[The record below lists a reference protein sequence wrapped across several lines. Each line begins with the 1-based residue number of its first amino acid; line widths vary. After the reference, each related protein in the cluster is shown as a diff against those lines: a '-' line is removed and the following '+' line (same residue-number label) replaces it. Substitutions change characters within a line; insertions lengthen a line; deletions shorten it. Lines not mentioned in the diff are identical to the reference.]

1 MELRQLSYFVAVAEE
16 LSFTRA
22 SQRLRV
28 VQSAVSTAI
37 RALEREVGA
46 ELFDRDSRRVALT
59 AAGAAMLPEARTA
72 LAAARAA
79 AQAAAG
85 ASGEVRG
92 AVTMGTLLSTGR
104 VNVPRLLGRFSRR
117 HPHAAVRLQYSPSGS
132 AGHVRAV
139 LDGRM
144 DLALASLAGKVPAGL
159 AHEIVTE
166 EDLSLLAAPDHPLA
180 SRSGVTL
187 ADLAEESFVDFPVG
201 WGNRTL
207 VDRAFAGAGL
217 SRQVPL
223 EVSDYGTARALIC
236 QGLGIGFLPSGAA
249 GNMAGVVPVPLAE
262 PLRWSVS
269 LIHSTARPLSP
280 AAAALL
286 REVHAELGAELS

>member
-22 SQRLRV
+22 SQRLRI

-37 RALEREVGA
+37 RALEKEVGA

-59 AAGAAMLPEARTA
+59 AAGEAMLPGARAT

-79 AQAAAG
+79 AQAASG

-92 AVTMGTLLSTGR
+92 VVTMGTLLSSGR
-104 VNVPRLLGRFSRR
+104 VDVPRVLGRFSRR
-117 HPHAAVRLQYSPSGS
+117 HPRAAVRLQYSPSGS

-144 DLALASLAGKVPAGL
+144 DLALASVSGRAPAGL
-159 AHEIVTE
+159 AHEVVSK
-166 EDLSLLAAPDHPLA
+166 EDLRLLCGPDHALA
-180 SRSGVTL
+180 RRAEVTL
-187 ADLAEESFVDFPVG
+187 ADLAEESFVDFPLG

-217 SRQVPL
+217 TRSVPL
-223 EVSDYGTARALIC
+223 EVSDYATARSLIC
-236 QGLGIGFLPSGAA
+236 QGLGVGFVPAGAA
-249 GNMAGVVPVPLAE
+249 DGMAGVVEVPLVPE

-269 LIHSTARPLSP
+269 LVHSAVRPLSP

-286 REVHAELGAELS
+286 REIHAELD

>member
-37 RALEREVGA
+37 RALEREVRAG
-46 ELFDRDSRRVALT
+46 LFDRDSRRVALT

-92 AVTMGTLLSTGR
+92 VVTMGTLLSTGR

-117 HPHAAVRLQYSPSGS
+117 HPRAAVRLQYSPSGS

-144 DLALASLAGKVPAGL
+144 DLALASLPGRAPAGL
-159 AHEIVTE
+159 AHEIVAE
-166 EDLSLLAAPDHPLA
+166 EDLSLLAAPDHPMA
-180 SRSGVTL
+180 RRSAVTL
-187 ADLAEESFVDFPVG
+187 AELAEESFVDFPAG

-223 EVSDYGTARALIC
+223 EVPDYVTARALIC
-236 QGLGIGFLPSGAA
+236 QGLGVGFLPAGAA
-249 GNMAGVVPVPLAE
+249 GEMTGVVEVPLAE

-269 LIHSTARPLSP
+269 VIHSAARPLSP

-286 REVHAELGAELS
+286 REVHAELEV

>member
-1 MELRQLSYFVAVAEE
+1 MRQLSYFVAVAEE

-28 VQSAVSTAI
+28 VQSAVSTAV

-59 AAGAAMLPEARTA
+59 AAGEAMLPEARAA

-92 AVTMGTLLSTGR
+92 VVTMGSLLSTGR
-104 VNVPRLLGRFSRR
+104 VDVPRLLGRFSRR
-117 HPHAAVRLQYSPSGS
+117 HPRAAVRLQYSPTGS

-139 LDGRM
+139 LDGTM
-144 DLALASLAGKVPAGL
+144 DLALASVPGRAPAGL
-159 AHEIVTE
+159 AHEIVSE
-166 EDLSLLAAPDHPLA
+166 EDLLLLCAPDHPLA
-180 SRSGVTL
+180 ERPVVTL
-187 ADLAEESFVDFPVG
+187 TELAEESFVDFPVG
-201 WGNRTL
+201 WGNRAL

-217 SRQVPL
+217 SRSVPL
-223 EVSDYGTARALIC
+223 EVSDYATARALVG
-236 QGLGIGFLPSGAA
+236 QGLGVGFVPARAAA
-249 GNMAGVVPVPLAE
+249 GMRGVVAVPVGPE
-262 PLRWSVS
+262 SLRWSVS
-269 LIHSTARPLSP
+269 LVHSAVRPLSP
-280 AAAALL
+280 AARALL
-286 REVHAELGAELS
+286 AEVRAELAE

>member
-187 ADLAEESFVDFPVG
+187 ADLAEESFVDFPAG

-269 LIHSTARPLSP
+269 LIHATARPLSP

-286 REVHAELGAELS
+286 REVHAELGAEVS